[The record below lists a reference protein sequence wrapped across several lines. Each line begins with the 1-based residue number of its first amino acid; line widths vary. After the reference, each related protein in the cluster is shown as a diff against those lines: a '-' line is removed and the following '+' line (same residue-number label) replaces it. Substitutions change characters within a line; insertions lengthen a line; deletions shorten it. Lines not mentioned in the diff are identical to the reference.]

1 MDENLGPYRIIR
13 TIGVGGM
20 GEVFLAED
28 PRLGRFVALKRPSE
42 EWLRSHDSGERLRR
56 EARAAGQLNH
66 ANIAAVYDVFDIEG
80 RPHIVMEYV
89 EGETL
94 AALLRRGA
102 VPPDR
107 VLDIGLQLV
116 DALCEAHAHGV
127 IHRDLKPANVILTP
141 SGRIK
146 ILDFGV
152 AKMTSSESAT
162 TEAAT
167 DVGRI
172 VGTPGY
178 MAPEQ
183 LAGLPIDPRV
193 DIYGAGL
200 LLYELL
206 VGRGPYATPE
216 ELDRALAAPAL
227 PEGPRPN
234 AVNPEVPADLS
245 TVVARALARQPG
257 KRFQRAQ
264 DLRDALNAIRVTA
277 TAAPVTGEPAVAPTR
292 SRRWL
297 VAGLAAV
304 ALVIAAIIARPM
316 IWSKAPPP
324 APAGTQVIAV
334 LPFANLTGDPA
345 NDSLAMGFADSLV
358 IDLATVSM
366 ITVVRRD
373 DLRELKGARDAR
385 TVARQ
390 LGATLIVDPSLQ
402 RAGNDLR
409 VNVQLLA
416 ADASHVWSD
425 KYEGTTDRVF
435 DLQRRIA
442 DGVILGGALGSAAAH
457 SGTPLRSSDLAALI
471 SYGQGR
477 AKLDRSDVAGNIE
490 ESMDLFQAAITRDPA
505 FALAHAA
512 LGEAAVRRYG
522 TTKDAKWVDV
532 ALKETDEAVRLDP
545 TLADVYVSRAS
556 AYRQTGRRAEA
567 IDALERAIALQ
578 RSHDNAHEV
587 LGDTLL
593 EANRPD
599 EALAQFHEAIRLRPS
614 ARHYD
619 RLGTALFRLGRYDE
633 AITALAKFAE
643 LQPDNASAHHKL
655 GTAYQVKE
663 DYSSALR
670 EFGEAIKIRPLS
682 STYSNMG
689 TIQYD
694 QKDYAGAVRSFEG
707 SVKMT
712 PNEPQ
717 LHRNLGDGYQ
727 KIGQPAKAREH
738 YLMSLKLL
746 DDSLKVNPTSA
757 AFMGQRAVLLAK
769 VGRVADAL
777 KQAADANVVSSTS
790 GDVLYRRA
798 VVFSLAGQPADALKA
813 LDLALARG
821 YSPRSAEHDDD
832 MAAVRASPAF
842 RELLQKHKK

>member
-1 MDENLGPYRIIR
+1 MDDNLGPYRIIR

-28 PRLGRFVALKRPSE
+28 PRLGRFVAVKRPSD
-42 EWLRSHDSGERLRR
+42 EWLKSHDSGDRLRR

-66 ANIAAVYDVFDIEG
+66 ANIASVYDVFDIEG

-94 AALLRRGA
+94 AACVRRGA
-102 VPPDR
+102 VAPDR
-107 VLDIGLQLV
+107 VLDIGIQLA
-116 DALCEAHAHGV
+116 DALCEAHLHGV
-127 IHRDLKPANVILTP
+127 IHRDLKPSNVILTP
-141 SGRIK
+141 SGKIK
-146 ILDFGV
+146 VLDFGV

-193 DIYGAGL
+193 DVYGAGL

-206 VGRGPYATPE
+206 VGRGPFATPE
-216 ELDRALAAPAL
+216 ELDRALAGPAQ
-227 PEGPRPN
+227 PEGPRPDAAN
-234 AVNPEVPADLS
+234 PAVSADLAG
-245 TVVARALARQPG
+245 VVARALARQPG

-264 DLRDALNAIRVTA
+264 DLREALNAVRVTA
-277 TAAPVTGEPAVAPTR
+277 TAAPLTADPAIRPVS
-292 SRRWL
+292 SRRWV
-297 VAGLAAV
+297 VAGLAVA
-304 ALVIAAIIARPM
+304 ALVITVVMARPWN
-316 IWSKAPPP
+316 WSKAPPP
-324 APAGTQVIAV
+324 AQSGTHVIAV

-345 NDSLAMGFADSLV
+345 NDLLALGFADSLV
-358 IDLATVSM
+358 TDLATVSLL
-366 ITVVRRD
+366 TVVRRD

-385 TVARQ
+385 AVARQ

-416 ADASHVWSD
+416 ADATHIWSD

-442 DGVILGGALGSAAAH
+442 DGVILGGALGSAAH
-457 SGTPLRSSDLAALI
+457 PGTPLRSSDLASLI

-477 AKLDRSDVAGNIE
+477 AKLDRPDIAGNIE
-490 ESMDLFQAAITRDPA
+490 EAMDLFQAAITRDPA

-522 TTKDAKWVDV
+522 TTKDAKWVEL
-532 ALKETDEAVRLDP
+532 ALKETEEAVRLDP

-587 LGDTLL
+587 LGDVLF
-593 EANRPD
+593 EANRTD
-599 EALAQFHEAIRLRPS
+599 EALARFHEAIRLRPS

-619 RLGTALFRLGRYDE
+619 RLGTALVRLGRHDE
-633 AITALAKFAE
+633 AIAALTKFVQ
-643 LQPDNASAHHKL
+643 LQPDNAVAHHKL
-655 GTAYQVKE
+655 GTAYQQKD
-663 DYSSALR
+663 DYAKALQ
-670 EFGEAIKIRPLS
+670 EYGEAIRIRPLS
-682 STYSNMG
+682 QTYTNMG
-689 TIQYD
+689 VIQYD
-694 QKDYAGAVRSFEG
+694 QRDYAGAVRSFEG
-707 SVKMT
+707 SVKMN

-717 LHRNLGDGYQ
+717 LHRNLGDAYQ
-727 KIGQPAKAREH
+727 KINQPAKAREQ
-738 YLMSLKLL
+738 YSISLGLL
-746 DDSLKVNPTSA
+746 DEALKVNPTSA
-757 AFMGQRAVLLAK
+757 ALMGQRAVCLAK
-769 VGRVADAL
+769 VGRIAEAL
-777 KQAADANVVSSTS
+777 RQAADPNVVNATS
-790 GDVLYRRA
+790 GEVLARRA
-798 VVFSLAGQPADALKA
+798 VVLSLAGQEAESLKA

-821 YSPRSAEHDDD
+821 YSPGFAERDDD
-832 MAAVRASPAF
+832 LARVRALPSFPEMI
-842 RELLQKHKK
+842 RKHKK